1 MNRQTK
7 ADAEAALGELYYFG
21 VNQCKRKAYAFL
33 SSAAKSGHSKAQYLL
48 GLYYLDIQM
57 YVIAEGLFRKSAK
70 QGYTPAIFELCN
82 RGWEASKEFVAYLY
96 EDSQIA

>member
-1 MNRQTK
+1 VNRKTK

-57 YVIAEGLFRKSAK
+57 YVIAEELFTKSAK
-70 QGYTPAIFELCN
+70 QGYSPAIFALCD
-82 RGWEASKEFVAYLY
+82 RGWKGPQEFAADVNR
-96 EDSQIA
+96 